1 MKQVMHNLYKNST
14 DNNDERYLDIY
25 VKIWLIIYT
34 ILKNTNSV
42 VTNAF

>member
-25 VKIWLIIYT
+25 VVNNIHNFKKY
-34 ILKNTNSV
+34 K
-42 VTNAF
+42 